1 MPVIDKVPAGRSRL
15 DASSTRAERLLA
27 RFHQIRNFTNALC
40 ANLEPEDFVVQSMP
54 DVSPTKWHLAHTT
67 WFFETFILKKFV
79 SGYHAEVPE
88 YAYLLDSYYN
98 AAGDMHRRDLRGLI
112 SRPTVGE
119 AQRYRSSIDAHID
132 DLLSDADEKL
142 IDEIEPILI
151 LGFHHE
157 QQHQELLITDIK
169 HVFAQNPL
177 YPVFRERQPSHG
189 YGSASDIDITSPNPA
204 RMRFLDF
211 DEATVQ
217 IGHDGNGFSYDNESP
232 RHRALVSAFSLA
244 TRPVTNGEYL
254 QFIGDGGYARS
265 EFWLSLGWMTVNE
278 QRWQA
283 PLYWVKRDGACWNF
297 TLSGFRPVDESE
309 PVTHVSYFEADAY
322 ANWAGARLPTEFEW
336 ERAAS
341 DCPIE
346 GNFVENEAFHP
357 QLAAASAQARDVHQ
371 MFGDVWEWTRSAYS
385 PYPGYRAAPGA
396 LGEYNGKFMCNQY
409 VLRGGSCATSRTHIR
424 RTYRNFFPPEK
435 RWQFTGIRLAR
446 DPQ

>member
-1 MPVIDKVPAGRSRL
+1 L

-54 DVSPTKWHLAHTT
+54 DVSPTKWHVAHMT
-67 WFFETFILKKFV
+67 WFFETFILKKFI
-79 SGYHAEVPE
+79 SGYHADVPE
-88 YAYLLDSYYN
+88 YAYLFNSYYN

-112 SRPTVGE
+112 SRPTVRE
-119 AQRYRSSIDAHID
+119 AQRYRSSIDAHMD
-132 DLLSDADEKL
+132 NLLSDADENL
-142 IDEIEPILI
+142 IDEIEPILV
-151 LGFHHE
+151 LGIHHE

-177 YPVFRERQPSHG
+177 YPVFRERK
-189 YGSASDIDITSPNPA
+189 IDIASPKPA
-204 RMRFLDF
+204 LIRFFDF

-217 IGHDGNGFSYDNESP
+217 IGHDGDGFTYDNEGP

-244 TRPVTNGEYL
+244 SRPVTNGEYL
-254 QFIGDGGYARS
+254 QFIEDGGYARA
-265 EFWLSLGWMTVNE
+265 ELWLSLGWMTVNE

-283 PLYWVKRDGACWNF
+283 PLYWVKRDDAWWNL

-357 QLAAASAQARDVHQ
+357 QPAATSGQARDLHQ

-424 RTYRNFFPPEK
+424 RTYRNFFQPEK